1 MKIFLLMVI
10 LLLSGCKTINV
21 TVIASGDVEILVDQ
35 RGSDVT
41 SDLKAKL
48 IP

>member
-1 MKIFLLMVI
+1 MCKALVLCA
-10 LLLSGCKTINV
+10 LLLTSCKTIHV
-21 TVIASGDVEILVDQ
+21 TVITNGDVEILVDQ

>member
-1 MKIFLLMVI
+1 MKALI
-10 LLLSGCKTINV
+10 LLLLLLTSCKTINV